1 MCCSLRLGFKPHAQ
15 SYHPAVAS
23 PCHPHP
29 WLLSVL
35 TVLSSG
41 FIHPVGPKKSQDG
54 KNRGH
59 GGKPGA
65 KQASS
70 PAGGGRGF
78 PTFGGPPQGCVPVK
92 ERAVSCAEAWGLAA
106 VSRGCDPLGPHV
118 NTGGCFLLPR
128 VPRSPAECHD
138 AHLFFALI
146 PSLLYWKARAGGLYK
161 TDIPFSQFWRLG
173 V

>member
-1 MCCSLRLGFKPHAQ
+1 MCCSLRLGFKPHAP
-15 SYHPAVAS
+15 SYHPVVTS

-35 TVLSSG
+35 TILSSG

-70 PAGGGRGF
+70 PAGGGWGF

-92 ERAVSCAEAWGLAA
+92 EQVVSYAEAWGLAA
-106 VSRGCDPLGPHV
+106 VSRGCDPLGPRV
-118 NTGGCFLLPR
+118 NTGGCFLLPSA
-128 VPRSPAECHD
+128 PHSPAKCRD
-138 AHLFFALI
+138 AHLFSVLFP
-146 PSLLYWKARAGGLYK
+146 PSCTGRPK
-161 TDIPFSQFWRLG
+161 LG
-173 V
+173 AYIK